1 MNKQEILNKLNLKE
15 SYAYVKGLNLT
26 KTESPDWGGRCDIF
40 SNLIK
45 KTEPKIIIELGA
57 FLGDSTITMAKCLKQ
72 ENFDCVIITIDTWLG
87 SQEHWRKDKCNLL
100 HLYDNFEYGT
110 SSFYNKFITNVLS
123 ENVEDYIIPIPTTTD
138 TAFDVLNSLNI
149 KADLIYMDA
158 DHREP
163 IIYNDIINYSNLLNE
178 DGIIFGHDIDWVG
191 VKNGVEKYCTNY
203 SKNYIELYDNIHNQ
217 IKFWQ
222 IIKK

>member
-1 MNKQEILNKLNLKE
+1 MIKQEILNKLNLKE

-57 FLGDSTITMAKCLKQ
+57 FLGDSTITMAKCLKE

-87 SQEHWRKDKCNLL
+87 SQEHWRTDKCNIL
-100 HLYDNFEYGT
+100 HLYDNFEFGI

-123 ENVEDYIIPIPTTTD
+123 EGVENYIIPMPSTTD
-138 TAFDVLNSLNI
+138 TAFDILNHLNI

-158 DHREP
+158 DHRESV
-163 IIYNDIINYSNLLNE
+163 IYKDLINYSNLLNN
-178 DGIIFGHDIDWVG
+178 DGIIFGHDIDWVD
-191 VKNGVEKYCTNY
+191 VKNGVKKYCTDY
-203 SKNYIELYDNIHNQ
+203 SKNYIELNDNISNQ
-217 IKFWQ
+217 MKFWQ
-222 IIKK
+222 II